1 MIIKTTTSR
10 AGALL
15 FGAALAFGLPAWA
28 APPVLDVGMYDNPP
42 KVYVDGQ
49 GKPDGLFI
57 DVLDAIA
64 LEEGWQL
71 RYRRCEWN
79 DCLEQLAAGEL
90 DLMPD
95 VAITPERAERFDFH
109 QQPVTYSWSVV
120 LTHSDAP
127 LTAFADLDGLR
138 VALLEGAVQNEG
150 LSRAMHAI
158 GTAYTPL
165 IYPRFADAFAAVRD
179 GEADAVVANSFFAA
193 RHAREYGLRETPLVF
208 NPASLYYATTRGR
221 HGEIL
226 ARIDARLSDWRLD
239 EDSPYYAALKEAMV
253 PAQTPV
259 LPAWVPRLLVAGL
272 GLVLLFVAVTLLLR
286 WQVAVRTRDLR
297 TATQR
302 FDHLLTASP
311 VVLYQLEYANGQVR
325 PRWVS
330 DNVRR
335 VFGFEPGRFVAA
347 DEWTRSLHP
356 EDREAVLGNL
366 AVLPDRGQLTQEYR
380 IRDAQGQTRVIRD
393 EMRFLP
399 GEGANAAEI
408 VGSWNDLTEQRQQAE
423 QVRFLT
429 HYDPLTRLPNRE
441 LLRERLEQAIGRAKR
456 EDGRVGVMFI
466 DVDRFKLINDG
477 LGHPVGDAVLRKVA
491 DRLSRLAQRG
501 DTLARAGGDS
511 FVLLMEENASR
522 HRAVTLANRIQRRF
536 VEPVNIGDQELIT
549 TLSMGISLYPDDGDS
564 SDELLQH
571 AEAAL
576 YEVKSAG
583 RNAHRLYTPALTEGL
598 ADRLSLERALR
609 GVVARNELL
618 LHYQPQIDLTAN
630 QLVGVE
636 ALVRW
641 QHPELGLVSPA
652 RFIPLAEEIGIIG
665 EIGAWVLQE
674 ACRQM
679 RAWQDAGVEVPRVA
693 VNLSVQQIERRT
705 LIPLVRSVLDESGLE
720 PARLE
725 LEVTESIIMREPE
738 RATAALSGFRDLGIQ
753 LAIDDFG
760 TGYSSLSYLKHLP
773 LDRMK
778 IDQSFVRDIGRDGNS
793 EAISRAIIGL
803 ARSLDLETVAEGV
816 EETSQRDFLLRE
828 GCNIAQGYLYS
839 PPVPA
844 EEIGLSWQRW
854 QPGAASR

>member
-1 MIIKTTTSR
+1 MKTTTWR
-10 AGALL
+10 GGVLL
-15 FGAALAFGLPAWA
+15 LGAALALGPPAWA
-28 APPVLDVGMYDNPP
+28 ASPVLDVGVYDNPP

-49 GKPDGLFI
+49 GNPDGLFI
-57 DVLDAIA
+57 DVLNA
-64 LEEGWQL
+64 LAREEGWQL

-109 QQPVTYSWSVV
+109 RLPVTHSWSVV
-120 LTHSDAP
+120 LTRPDAP
-127 LTAFADLDGLR
+127 LTDFAELDGRR

-150 LSRAMHAI
+150 LSRAMQAL

-208 NPASLYYATTRGR
+208 NPASLYYASSPGR
-221 HGEIL
+221 HGDIL
-226 ARIDARLSDWRLD
+226 TQIDAYLERWRLD
-239 EDSPYYAALKEAMV
+239 EDSPYYAALRQAMV
-253 PAQTPV
+253 PAQTTV
-259 LPAWVPRLLVAGL
+259 LPTWVPRLFVAGL
-272 GLVLLFVAVTLLLR
+272 GLVLLFVAITLLLR
-286 WQVAVRTRDLR
+286 WQVTVRTRDLR

-302 FDHLLTASP
+302 FDHLLNSSP
-311 VVLYQLEYANGQVR
+311 VVLYQLEYANGRVR

-335 VFGFEPGRFVAA
+335 VFGFEPGRFVAE
-347 DEWTRSLHP
+347 DDWTRSLHP

-366 AVLPDRGQLTQEYR
+366 SVLPDRGRLTQEYR
-380 IRDAQGQTRVIRD
+380 IRDAQGQTRLVRD

-399 GEGANAAEI
+399 GEGTTGSAEI

-441 LLRERLEQAIGRAKR
+441 LLRERLEQAVGRARR

-477 LGHPVGDAVLRKVA
+477 LGHLAGDAVLRAVA
-491 DRLSRLAQRG
+491 DRLSRLVQRG

-511 FVLLMEENASR
+511 FVLLMEDNASR

-536 VEPVNIGDQELIT
+536 VEPIDIGDQELIT
-549 TLSMGISLYPDDGDS
+549 TLSLGISLYPDDGATP
-564 SDELLQH
+564 DELLQH

-576 YEVKSAG
+576 YEAKSAG
-583 RNAHRLYTPALTEGL
+583 RNAHRLYTPALTAGL

-618 LHYQPQIDLTAN
+618 LHYQPQIDLATN
-630 QLVGVE
+630 RLVGVE

-665 EIGAWVLQE
+665 ELGAWVLHE

-679 RAWQDAGVEVPRVA
+679 RTWQAAGVSVPRVA

-705 LIPLVRSVLDESGLE
+705 LVPLVREALDASGLDA
-720 PARLE
+720 PQLE

-816 EETSQRDFLLRE
+816 EEAAQREFLLRE
-828 GCNIAQGYLYS
+828 GCDIAQGYLYS

-844 EEIGLSWQRW
+844 EEISLSWQRW
-854 QPGAASR
+854 QPGDARR